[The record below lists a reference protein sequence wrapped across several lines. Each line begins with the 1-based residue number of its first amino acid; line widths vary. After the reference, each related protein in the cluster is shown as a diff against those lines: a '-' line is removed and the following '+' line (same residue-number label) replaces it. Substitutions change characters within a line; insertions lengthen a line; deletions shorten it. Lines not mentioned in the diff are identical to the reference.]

1 MKKMQKEIRNIFHQI
16 HQSQL
21 LVKTQYNRTKS
32 LSTTTHLG
40 VEENFF
46 QDKICLEAGCGTF
59 APASQNML
67 KGGAKKVYSLDLDES
82 IFEIAPRLLSD
93 WEKKYEL
100 VTGSV
105 LDLPFPDEYFDFV
118 ICDGVLHCTGDI
130 DKGLSEICRVVKSGG
145 SIYISTMG
153 EGGVMKE
160 FEIIL
165 RERYKTDEWF
175 RSFIDNLDSRTVI
188 ELFLLAQRGN
198 NSDANDEECLENV
211 TALQNLLDDD
221 LCLTIKDRIQS
232 PLYDTIS
239 VRALLKAL
247 SELSITNI
255 CRISHPIQFYNIRR
269 YLAPYYY
276 DYSHPVAKFLYGDG
290 YLQVFGTKK

>member
-1 MKKMQKEIRNIFHQI
+1 MQKEIRNIFHQI
-16 HQSQL
+16 HKSQL

-40 VEENFF
+40 VEDNFF
-46 QDKICLEAGCGTF
+46 QGKICLEAGCGTF

-67 KGGAKKVYSLDLDES
+67 QGGAGKVYALDLDES
-82 IFEIAPRLLSD
+82 ILEIAPRLLSD
-93 WEKKYEL
+93 YGKKYEL

-105 LDLPFPDEYFDFV
+105 LDLPFPDDYFDFV

-130 DKGLSEICRVVKSGG
+130 EKGLSEICRVVKRGG
-145 SIYISTMG
+145 SIYVSTSG

-165 RERYKTDEWF
+165 RERYKSDAWF
-175 RSFIDNLDSRTVI
+175 RSFIDNLDSRTVV
-188 ELFLLAQRGN
+188 ELFLHAHREN
-198 NSDANDEECLENV
+198 KSDTNDEEFSENI
-211 TALQNLLDDD
+211 TALQGLLDDD

-239 VRALLKAL
+239 ERALLKAL

-255 CRISHPIQFYNIRR
+255 CRISHFFQ
-269 YLAPYYY
+269 
-276 DYSHPVAKFLYGDG
+276 
-290 YLQVFGTKK
+290 Q